1 MGEGY
6 RGSGPPGR
14 HPQLHLRH
22 ECQLRPLGLAGV
34 GGPAALAGRPC
45 TVTGPPMPAATE
57 GSPTFG
63 GLAPGNRRV
72 GEIAAS

>member
-34 GGPAALAGRPC
+34 G
-45 TVTGPPMPAATE
+45 VTGPPMPAATE